1 MLPRTPFRAAL
12 GLLLA
17 AGLAA
22 CGGSGQAEAAPNDG
36 ARAQAEA
43 APAQGP
49 AAENVKLAAAG
60 TGPLVTVYKSPSCGC
75 CRKWVEHMEA
85 NGFRVE
91 VHDVDDI
98 MPAKREAGVP
108 EHLGSC
114 HTARVEGF
122 AVEGHVPA
130 DVIQRLLRERPQV
143 AGIAVPGMPMGS
155 PGMEGPRTDPYD
167 IIAFTKDGKTEV
179 YESR

>member
-1 MLPRTPFRAAL
+1 MLSRTPFRAAL

-22 CGGSGQAEAAPNDG
+22 CGGSGQAEAAANDA
-36 ARAQAEA
+36 ARPQAEA
-43 APAQGP
+43 APGAAP
-49 AAENVKLAAAG
+49 AAEAKLASAG
-60 TGPLVTVYKSPSCGC
+60 SGPLVTVYKSPTCGC
-75 CRKWVEHMEA
+75 CSKWVDHMKE
-85 NGFRVE
+85 NGFQVE

-98 MPAKREAGVP
+98 ETPKREAGVP
-108 EHLGSC
+108 GHLGSC

-130 DVIQRLLRERPQV
+130 DVIKRLLRERPQV